1 MTPTLPLPSPLP
13 PPESTVS
20 LVLPHAVS
28 ARAAQTAVAAARI
41 AREVLRPFL
50 YRTVLPA
57 IYRLL
62 VELDPA

>member
-28 ARAAQTAVAAARI
+28 ARAAQTAAAVAPI
-41 AREVLRPFL
+41 AREAFRPFL

-62 VELDPA
+62 IERDQA